1 MPDDGVAESNVYG
14 VRAPAGTTNLSR
26 YLPPPRG
33 IDVPG
38 IPGVGTDPS
47 EGNAHVKDE
56 VVRVRRDVIEGV
68 ARGEL
73 EPDPVAAGDGNR
85 PERALIGH
93 ETPAR
98 GGFRVSKVALRGL
111 MIEPAG

>member
-1 MPDDGVAESNVYG
+1 M
-14 VRAPAGTTNLSR
+14 
-26 YLPPPRG
+26 
-33 IDVPG
+33 
-38 IPGVGTDPS
+38 
-47 EGNAHVKDE
+47 HVKDE

-68 ARGEL
+68 ARGDV
-73 EPDPVAAGDGNR
+73 EPDPVGIPGDGNR

-98 GGFRVSKVALRGL
+98 GGFRVSKVRACGL